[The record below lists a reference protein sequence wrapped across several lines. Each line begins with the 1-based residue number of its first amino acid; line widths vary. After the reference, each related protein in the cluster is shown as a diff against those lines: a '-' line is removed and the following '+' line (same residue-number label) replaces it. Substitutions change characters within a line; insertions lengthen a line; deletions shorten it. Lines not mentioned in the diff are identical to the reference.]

1 MNSIMSFFVVVINC
15 ATPILFVALGVLIMQ
30 LSGVLNIGA
39 EGMMLMGAFFGV
51 VGSALTES
59 AWLGALLAMVVTG
72 VIGVLFS
79 LFTIRLQANQ
89 VVVGIAFN
97 IISLGLTTT
106 FYRMLFGMSSST
118 DKVVSF
124 GDIGPLPM
132 LAYIGIILVFILH
145 FFLYKTKIGL
155 RIRGVGEDS
164 SAIHSMGMGVQFIRF
179 YSVLIGAMLI
189 GLGGCY
195 LSLGNLSFFT
205 EDMAGGRGYIAL
217 AAVIFGRYTSM
228 GTWLAVL
235 VFGTGEALVYRI
247 QASSLG
253 IPTQLVLMLPYIIT
267 IVAVSVF
274 GKKGAEPEELGVP
287 YKN

>member
-132 LAYIGIILVFILH
+132 LAYIGIILVFILD

-155 RIRGVGEDS
+155 RIRGVG
-164 SAIHSMGMGVQFIRF
+164 
-179 YSVLIGAMLI
+179 
-189 GLGGCY
+189 
-195 LSLGNLSFFT
+195 
-205 EDMAGGRGYIAL
+205 
-217 AAVIFGRYTSM
+217 
-228 GTWLAVL
+228 
-235 VFGTGEALVYRI
+235 
-247 QASSLG
+247 
-253 IPTQLVLMLPYIIT
+253 
-267 IVAVSVF
+267 
-274 GKKGAEPEELGVP
+274 
-287 YKN
+287 